1 MPSLPL
7 QHSTE
12 KKSTERLIKQNL
24 MPSCIQSGFVRGWRC
39 PLVDAGIAK
48 PLANRFS
55 QKPVTPVWFGFVG
68 VLKTDQFKLNN
79 LKFCN
84 KKLYKKL
91 HHL

>member
-1 MPSLPL
+1 
-7 QHSTE
+7 
-12 KKSTERLIKQNL
+12 
-24 MPSCIQSGFVRGWRC
+24 
-39 PLVDAGIAK
+39 VDAGIAK

-55 QKPVTPVWFGFVG
+55 QNPVTPVWFGFVG

-84 KKLYKKL
+84 KKLYRKL